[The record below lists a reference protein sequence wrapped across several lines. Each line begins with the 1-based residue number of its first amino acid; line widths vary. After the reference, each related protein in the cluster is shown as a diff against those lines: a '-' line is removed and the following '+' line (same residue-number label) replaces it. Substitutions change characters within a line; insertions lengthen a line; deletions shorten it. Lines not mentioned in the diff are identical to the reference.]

1 MGNALFYNYQGK
13 KVSWLFWLH
22 VTEREEEGVSLL
34 FSPSSL
40 LPLSAVARCD
50 CSYLRTE
57 PFTCGSSPGS
67 STMGNSASSL
77 LDETKSNS
85 IKGQAEAVLTEFSPY
100 YRKQFSLAR
109 FSQVEDDLE
118 QRKEKITQL
127 LKQREAAEEGEVLYE
142 DRVLYFDDSRKWKER
157 YVVVR
162 ANHCLELHDS
172 LEAFVRGSPPRLKL
186 LPTGGTVLTTEEAYM
201 AMVDQCF
208 PDDTKVKEDFGPP
221 LAGMP
226 GQFPVYLRLPYR
238 TDSYF
243 CFRQQDKQAVFLS
256 ILSDCIRH
264 QNQDFLNKKTSE
276 VQAFLKAIQL
286 YRQDKDKYEAWGM
299 LIGSDVRVMANEVME
314 HLLPSLEVDLL
325 PRLKAKKTE
334 KRRVWFA
341 TVEAAY
347 VLVQE
352 HLLEGLSAL
361 KEECRTSVRQ
371 QEVLIHSDMDQILS
385 SRRQLEEKVR
395 AKVWA
400 PAERLCSECVQPYLG
415 SVLEE
420 LMEPVSSGFQEGRQL
435 SERMMDRLCQD
446 VPLLADSEGL
456 RQALADMA
464 RPNLLSCY
472 QKIGSLQEKLQQLQ
486 QRFGVSNITGVIH
499 SAQIDLQQLAEN
511 AAYTFEQLLHKAVQ
525 DNPDNPG
532 SAIEKAK
539 HRVLKQYDYDSST
552 VRKRISREA
561 LVLITLPFIKKNLA
575 PTCKTELQGLEQFID
590 ADHSNFIHVE
600 NVYESVLLQ
609 SLDKEVTKVVKEA
622 ASLKKYNLF
631 TDSRDLLSQSSRS
644 SFSSPSVSTPGSPAM
659 VLASPSK
666 TSSEPQS
673 RSPHPSSPP
682 KDEQTGAE
690 NGELKSDES
699 DETDE
704 TVFETPLQKVEQILV
719 AQSIAVSE
727 EAEATLPRVE
737 DIDQTV
743 KAEAA
748 APVALATLAFADSTN
763 QSETQEVTVETAP
776 ETVIQEEDVKT
787 AAEPQ
792 IQSTHPPK
800 EGKITLSETPTVVE
814 STKTDVEAAAAQ
826 TEAPVPSPDTANEPV
841 SSSAGGTGAQTAS
854 SSEEETH
861 CERSEIKP
869 EAPSGGQTPALPP
882 ADIIVDLS
890 LQEAEPVNIS
900 GPNSLDVSVGS
911 ESAPSD
917 VESLEGAK
925 TTQSSG
931 EDKVSTTSDVLE
943 DDANI
948 SKSPESS
955 DDAAGDETASA
966 EPSPRVQTEAAS
978 GELSPPVQAEAAS
991 GGDTEASGELSPPVQ
1006 AEAASGGDTEASG
1019 ELSPPVQTEAASD
1032 GDKEASVELS
1042 AEAADATTS
1051 PPAEDVNPSSPE
1063 APPDCIK
1070 QIRDLVTEVIEVE
1083 ELVQRYPDGVPNVE
1097 E

>member
-1 MGNALFYNYQGK
+1 M
-13 KVSWLFWLH
+13 
-22 VTEREEEGVSLL
+22 
-34 FSPSSL
+34 FSNTII
-40 LPLSAVARCD
+40 A
-50 CSYLRTE
+50 
-57 PFTCGSSPGS
+57 
-67 STMGNSASSL
+67 
-77 LDETKSNS
+77 
-85 IKGQAEAVLTEFSPY
+85 QAEAVLKEFSPY

-127 LKQREAAEEGEVLYE
+127 LQQREAPEEAEVLYE
-142 DRVLYFDDSRKWKER
+142 DLVLHFDDSRKWRER
-157 YVVVR
+157 FVVVR
-162 ANHCLELHDS
+162 ANHSLELHDS
-172 LEAFVRGSPPRLKL
+172 LEAFVKGSHPRLKL
-186 LPTGGTVLTTEEAYM
+186 LPTGGAVLTSEDAYM
-201 AMVDQCF
+201 AMVDQSF
-208 PDDTKVKEDFGPP
+208 PDDTNVKEDFGPP

-243 CFRQQDKQAVFLS
+243 CFRQQDRQALFLS

-264 QNQDFLNKKTSE
+264 QNQDFLKKKTCE

-286 YRQDKDKYEAWGM
+286 YRQDRDQYEAWGM

-314 HLLPSLEVDLL
+314 QLLPSLVVDLL

-371 QEVLIHSDMDQILS
+371 QEVLIHSEMDHILS

-400 PAERLCSECVQPYLG
+400 PAEQLCSERVQPYLA

-435 SERMMDRLCQD
+435 SERTMDRLCQD

-456 RQALADMA
+456 KEALAGMA
-464 RPNLLSCY
+464 RPDLLSCY

-511 AAYTFEQLLHKAVQ
+511 AAYTFEQLLHKAVE
-525 DNPDNPG
+525 DNPDDPG

-609 SLDKEVTKVVKEA
+609 SLDREVTKVVKEA

-644 SFSSPSVSTPGSPAM
+644 SVSSTPGSPAM
-659 VLASPSK
+659 ALASPSK
-666 TSSEPQS
+666 TSSES
-673 RSPHPSSPP
+673 RSPLAFNGHPSSPP
-682 KDEQTGAE
+682 KDEPTGAE
-690 NGELKSDES
+690 NG
-699 DETDE
+699 DE

-719 AQSIAVSE
+719 AQSAAVSA
-727 EAEATLPRVE
+727 EAEATPPEAPEV
-737 DIDQTV
+737 DQTV

-748 APVALATLAFADSTN
+748 APVALEPPAFGDSTN
-763 QSETQEVTVETAP
+763 QSETQEVNVETAA
-776 ETVIQEEDVKT
+776 ETVIQEEAISVET
-787 AAEPQ
+787 AAEPPM
-792 IQSTHPPK
+792 QSTDPPK
-800 EGKITLSETPTVVE
+800 EGETTE
-814 STKTDVEAAAAQ
+814 TAADVEAAAAQ
-826 TEAPVPSPDTANEPV
+826 TEAPVPSPDAAKEPG

-854 SSEEETH
+854 SGEEETH
-861 CERSEIKP
+861 RERSEIKP
-869 EAPSGGQTPALPP
+869 AAPSGGQTPALPP
-882 ADIIVDLS
+882 ADISVDRS
-890 LQEAEPVNIS
+890 LQEAEPVNVS
-900 GPNSLDVSVGS
+900 GPSSLDVSVGS

-917 VESLEGAK
+917 VESLEGVE
-925 TTQSSG
+925 TTQSSE

-943 DDANI
+943 DAADI

-955 DDAAGDETASA
+955 DDAAEDENASA
-966 EPSPRVQTEAAS
+966 EPSPPVQTETVSTGDTEASAELSPRVQTEATS
-978 GELSPPVQAEAAS
+978 AE
-991 GGDTEASGELSPPVQ
+991 P
-1006 AEAASGGDTEASG
+1006 
-1019 ELSPPVQTEAASD
+1019 SPPVQTEAASAEPSPLVQTEAASA
-1032 GDKEASVELS
+1032 GDTEASAEPSV
-1042 AEAADATTS
+1042 EAAAAPTAA
-1051 PPAEDVNPSSPE
+1051 PAEYVNPSRPE

-1070 QIRDLVTEVIEVE
+1070 QIRDLVMEVIEVE
-1083 ELVQRYPDGVPNVE
+1083 ELVQRYPDGVPKASE

>member
-1 MGNALFYNYQGK
+1 
-13 KVSWLFWLH
+13 
-22 VTEREEEGVSLL
+22 
-34 FSPSSL
+34 
-40 LPLSAVARCD
+40 
-50 CSYLRTE
+50 
-57 PFTCGSSPGS
+57 
-67 STMGNSASSL
+67 MGNSASSL

-85 IKGQAEAVLTEFSPY
+85 IKGQAEAVLKEFSPY
-100 YRKQFSLAR
+100 YRKQFSLAQ

-127 LKQREAAEEGEVLYE
+127 LKQREAPEEGEVLYE

-172 LEAFVRGSPPRLKL
+172 LETFVRGSPPRLKL
-186 LPTGGTVLTTEEAYM
+186 LPTGGAVLTTEEAYM

-208 PDDTKVKEDFGPP
+208 PDDTNVKEDFGPP

-243 CFRQQDKQAVFLS
+243 CFRQQDRQAVFLS

-264 QNQDFLNKKTSE
+264 QNQDFLKKKTSE

-314 HLLPSLEVDLL
+314 QLLPSLEVDLL

-435 SERMMDRLCQD
+435 SERTMDRLCQD

-472 QKIGSLQEKLQQLQ
+472 QKISSLQEKLQQLQ

-499 SAQIDLQQLAEN
+499 SAQIDLQQLTEN

-525 DNPDNPG
+525 DNPDDPG

-644 SFSSPSVSTPGSPAM
+644 SHSSPPVSTPGSPAM

-673 RSPHPSSPP
+673 RSPLALNGHLSSPQ

-690 NGELKSDES
+690 NGELKS
-699 DETDE
+699 DE

-719 AQSIAVSE
+719 AQNVLVSE
-727 EAEATLPRVE
+727 EAEATPPRAE
-737 DIDQTV
+737 DLDQTV

-748 APVALATLAFADSTN
+748 APVALETPEFADSTN

-776 ETVIQEEDVKT
+776 ETVIQEEVISVKT

-792 IQSTHPPK
+792 IQSTDPPK
-800 EGKITLSETPTVVE
+800 DGKITLSETPTVVE

-841 SSSAGGTGAQTAS
+841 SSSAGGTAAQTAS

-861 CERSEIKP
+861 CEGSEIKP

-890 LQEAEPVNIS
+890 LQEAEPVNVS

-917 VESLEGAK
+917 VESLEGVK
-925 TTQSSG
+925 TTQSSE

-955 DDAAGDETASA
+955 DDAAEDETASAEPSPPVQTEAASA
-966 EPSPRVQTEAAS
+966 EPSPRVQTEVAS
-978 GELSPPVQAEAAS
+978 GEDTEASAELSPPVQTEVAS
-991 GGDTEASGELSPPVQ
+991 GGDTEAS
-1006 AEAASGGDTEASG
+1006 
-1019 ELSPPVQTEAASD
+1019 
-1032 GDKEASVELS
+1032 VELS
-1042 AEAADATTS
+1042 VEAADSTTS

-1083 ELVQRYPDGVPNVE
+1083 ELVQRYSDGVPNVE